1 MTKKRNESIVTPKGT
16 AIYPH
21 LVEPDTKFNALGE
34 YKVSLAVAEDEAAPL
49 ISKIEEQISVAKKL
63 IPKGKKEKMADEPYF
78 PELDDEGQETGRV
91 VFKFK
96 MKAQI
101 NTKDGRTITMSPKF
115 FDAEGT
121 PAEGI
126 ESIWGGSELRISAD
140 LIPFYVAAVGAGVSL
155 RLKAV
160 QIINLVEGGGAS
172 ASNYGFD
179 STEGYVAPKV
189 EKFEEEEA
197 VYADEAE
204 DF

>member
-1 MTKKRNESIVTPKGT
+1 MAKKQNESIVTPQGT

-21 LVEPDTKFNALGE
+21 LIEPDTKFNALGE
-34 YKVSLAVAEDEAAPL
+34 YKVSLAIDEDEAAP
-49 ISKIEEQISVAKKL
+49 IITKIDEQIAVSKKL

-101 NTKDGRTITMSPKF
+101 NTKDGRTITMSPKL
-115 FDAEGT
+115 FDAEGSL
-121 PAEGI
+121 AEGI
-126 ESIWGGSELRISAD
+126 DSIWGGSELRVSAD

-155 RLKAV
+155 RMKAV
-160 QIINLVEGGGAS
+160 QIIDLVQGGGAS

-179 STEGYVAPKV
+179 ATEGYVAPKE
-189 EKFEEEEA
+189 EKFEEKEVAHVDEE
-197 VYADEAE
+197 E

>member
-1 MTKKRNESIVTPKGT
+1 MTKKQNESIVTPKGT

-34 YKVSLAVAEDEAAPL
+34 YKVSLALDEDEAAP
-49 ISKIEEQISVAKKL
+49 IITKIEEQIAVAKKL
-63 IPKGKKEKMADEPYF
+63 IPQGKKPKMADEPYF
-78 PELDDEGQETGRV
+78 PELDDEGQETGRII
-91 VFKFK
+91 FKFK

-101 NTKDGRTITMSPKF
+101 NTKDGRTITMSPKL

-121 PAEGI
+121 LTEV

-172 ASNYGFD
+172 ASNFGFD
-179 STEGYVAPKV
+179 ATEGYVAPKAEV
-189 EKFEEEEA
+189 FEEEEA
-197 VYADEAE
+197 VYESAEE

>member
-1 MTKKRNESIVTPKGT
+1 MTKKQNESIVTPKGT

-34 YKVSLAVAEDEAAPL
+34 YKVSLALDEDEAAP
-49 ISKIEEQISVAKKL
+49 IITKIEEQIAVAKKL
-63 IPKGKKEKMADEPYF
+63 IPQGKKPKMADEPYF
-78 PELDDEGQETGRV
+78 PELDDEGQETGRII
-91 VFKFK
+91 FKFK

-101 NTKDGRTITMSPKF
+101 NTKDGRTITMSPKL

-121 PAEGI
+121 LTEV

-172 ASNYGFD
+172 ASNFGFD
-179 STEGYVAPKV
+179 ATEGYVAPKV
-189 EKFEEEEA
+189 EKFEQEEA
-197 VYADEAE
+197 VYESAEE